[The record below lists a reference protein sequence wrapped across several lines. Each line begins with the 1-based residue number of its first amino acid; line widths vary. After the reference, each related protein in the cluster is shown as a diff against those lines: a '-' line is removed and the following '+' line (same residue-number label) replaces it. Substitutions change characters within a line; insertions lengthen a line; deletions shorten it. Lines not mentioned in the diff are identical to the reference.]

1 LAPPG
6 WVRHHSSLR
15 GAIRCVPRPP
25 FPHGTNGTAHPRRS
39 PYERHRTTHGP
50 PELLTALCLIIA
62 GIIVFRRRAAS
73 NKHTAP
79 QPHQREALATPA
91 TPAPIRRDP
100 RSPYEPVPI
109 LLTAAERNFFAVLRD
124 ATPGGLVVFPRCAW
138 PAWFRSSPQPGVKRF
153 WRAPQTEVECQ
164 RLPS

>member
-1 LAPPG
+1 VVPSDAYLDHPSRTVPTAPPT
-6 WVRHHSSLR
+6 RAEAPMNDIARLMAR
-15 GAIRCVPRPP
+15 
-25 FPHGTNGTAHPRRS
+25 
-39 PYERHRTTHGP
+39 